1 VLYYILG
8 WGKNIFYGELV
19 MNRQAKKPFY
29 KQGWFW
35 GIIVVIVLGIAFFAT
50 RGSMNGQAFE
60 PDHNIHVFTREQG
73 SGTRSAFTE
82 VAGIEDREG
91 DDAISLSATVQNS
104 TNATMQAVSGDPHAI
119 SYISLGSLN
128 DTIKAVPVGGVEPS
142 TETILAGDYELY
154 RNFNVTYGQELSD
167 VAQDFW
173 NFMFSAQAQ
182 ELVAEDG
189 YVPVDAEAPEYEPSR
204 MSGSVGIVGSTSVE
218 PTMQR
223 FAEAYTELNPDV
235 TIDITAPGSG
245 AGITAAIDGS
255 ADIGMSSRDVSDAE
269 GELLLETQPIAID
282 GIVIIVNNSNPIENL
297 EMIEIQGI
305 YQDYFTQWNDVL
317 GVE

>member
-1 VLYYILG
+1 MS
-8 WGKNIFYGELV
+8 KQE
-19 MNRQAKKPFY
+19 KKPFY

-35 GIIVVIVLGIAFFAT
+35 VIIGVVLGIIFITT
-50 RGSMNGQAFE
+50 RESANEQGFE

-82 VAGIEDREG
+82 VAGIVNRDG
-91 DDAISLSATVQNS
+91 DDAISLTATVQNS

-128 DTIKAVPVGGVEPS
+128 DTVRAVPVNGVEPS
-142 TETILAGDYELY
+142 TDTILAGDYELY
-154 RNFNVTYGQELSD
+154 RNFNVTHGQELSD

-173 NFMFSAQAQ
+173 DFMFSAQAQ
-182 ELVAEDG
+182 EIVAEEG
-189 YVPVDAEAPEYEPSR
+189 YVSVDPDAPVYEPSG
-204 MSGSVGIVGSTSVE
+204 MSGSVSVVGSTSVE
-218 PTMQR
+218 PTVQR
-223 FAEAYTELNPDV
+223 FSEAYTELNPDV

-255 ADIGMSSRDVSDAE
+255 ADIGMSSRDMSETEDAQ
-269 GELLLETQPIAID
+269 LIDTQPIAVD
-282 GIVIIVNNSNPIENL
+282 GIVVIVNNNNPIENL

-305 YQDYFTQWNDVL
+305 YQDYFTVWNDVL
-317 GVE
+317 ENK